1 MGEAGFNFPIK
12 AAQIMEPPPLG
23 KNVTPSEVS
32 WRWRYLPDMSVGAN
46 LSRGVRRGTRAV
58 VEANSLQPPPRRPTA
73 VDGQR
78 ADVIEQRR
86 LQRAHV
92 TDDFLNVIDSKQ
104 LTEPTETARTLLLY
118 LATVDV
124 PRQPMIIG
132 KEKLKKKKVM
142 KCSS

>member
-1 MGEAGFNFPIK
+1 MRLVEDQGAGL
-12 AAQIMEPPPLG
+12 ELG
-23 KNVTPSEVS
+23 Q
-32 WRWRYLPDMSVGAN
+32 LG
-46 LSRGVRRGTRAV
+46 G
-58 VEANSLQPPPRRPTA
+58 

-78 ADVIEQRR
+78 ADVIERRR

-132 KEKLKKKKVM
+132 EKKLKKKSDEMLIIIFHSAFADSPKA
-142 KCSS
+142 S